1 MKELI
6 CIMCP
11 KGCRLQVDEENGYKV
26 TGNTC
31 EKGAVYGKNELQ
43 NPTRVITS
51 TVKIDSASHRRLPV
65 KTNGEIAKAE
75 IMEATALLDHVTVKA
90 PIRCGDT
97 VLANVLNT
105 GVDFVS
111 TKTVLE

>member
-1 MKELI
+1 MTELI

-11 KGCRLQVDEENGYKV
+11 KGCRLKVDEENGFQV
-26 TGNTC
+26 TGNSC

-51 TVKIDSASHRRLPV
+51 TVKIDSRTHRRLPV
-65 KTNGEIAKAE
+65 KTNGEIAKGK
-75 IMEATALLDHVTVKA
+75 IMQATALLNRVTVKT
-90 PIRCGDT
+90 PVHCGDV
-97 VLANVLNT
+97 VLKNVLDS